1 MNPEEQSNNTNNDVP
16 RDNPA
21 GNDGGNA
28 QSSDNQAG
36 QSQSRPPRRQN
47 AANGA
52 NGQGGNNSGGN
63 RGNRGPRSGGNG
75 DGRRQAGNGGGAG
88 RSQNPDNS
96 RGNGGQRMSGG
107 SSASRG
113 AAVRAQKR
121 SQMDAQKIA
130 NQYQSANVDGQPRRA
145 NVVDDRPRLKIIGLG
160 GMDGGGSKNMI
171 LVEYVND
178 AVVLDCGND
187 LGVDLPGINYGI
199 ADTAYMESIRHKLRA
214 YIITHGHLDH
224 IGGLP
229 HVVPKFPA
237 PIYGSKFTIGRVEE
251 IFANFGL
258 PMPEGFELKT
268 VTMNEDT
275 HEKLKVGEFFV
286 ELVRITHSIP
296 GSTCIVLDTP
306 VGRIIN
312 TGDFRFD
319 PNPLDHEKS
328 DYDRLTELGN
338 EGVLALLSESTTVE
352 RPGRTPSE
360 STIEQTFID
369 IISNAPG
376 RIFVGLFSTNMNRVQ
391 MIVNAAVHHNRKV
404 AMDGRSMVSTLE
416 MAIRHGF
423 MKVPKGTFVP
433 IASVPTMK
441 DQDVVVVCTGSQG
454 EPSSALQRMAGGE
467 HRHIKLKE
475 QDTVILSSTP
485 IPESGNDALIGQMVD
500 GLTKKGV
507 HVFEA
512 RLHELDGVG
521 PLHVSGHASRDEYAD
536 MINMTKP
543 KFFIPI
549 YGAYRVKQRH
559 IELAIEQG
567 IPRANTYNAENGEVI
582 ALTADKMEIE
592 GEVPHGTILV
602 DQTGAIVSHV
612 VIKDRVL
619 LAEEGLVAI
628 VLTVDKRSGNLMTS
642 PDIISRGF
650 IYMRDNEDLMN
661 GLRVELKRAVQQRFK
676 RVDLDRFKAE
686 IKDHVTHYLF
696 ENTQRSPII
705 IPVVNVIGGNGGNG
719 GNKNAEGGRQ
729 GDAKAPAGARPKT
742 AEEIAAEQ
750 QQRFNEMRARLL
762 TQDARVD

>member
-1 MNPEEQSNNTNNDVP
+1 MNPNENK
-16 RDNPA
+16 
-21 GNDGGNA
+21 
-28 QSSDNQAG
+28 
-36 QSQSRPPRRQN
+36 SQSRPPRRGTN
-47 AANGA
+47 NTNGSA
-52 NGQGGNNSGGN
+52 GRAPKPNGQA
-63 RGNRGPRSGGNG
+63 RPQ
-75 DGRRQAGNGGGAG
+75 DGQKVVAGRDVLAKKQNGNGGGLA
-88 RSQNPDNS
+88 P
-96 RGNGGQRMSGG
+96 RGNG
-107 SSASRG
+107 ASRG

-121 SQMDAQKIA
+121 TQMDAQKIA
-130 NQYQSANVDGQPRRA
+130 NQYLSAEANQQPQAQRRA

-171 LVEYVND
+171 LVEYIND
-178 AVVLDCGND
+178 AVILDCGND

-199 ADTAYMESIRHKLRA
+199 ADTAYLETVRHKLRA
-214 YIITHGHLDH
+214 YVITHGHLDH

-229 HVVPKFPA
+229 HIVPKFPA

-251 IFANFGL
+251 IFENFGL
-258 PMPEGFELKT
+258 PMPEGFELQT

-275 HEKLKVGEFFV
+275 HERLKVGEFFV

-312 TGDFRFD
+312 TGDFRLD
-319 PNPLDHEKS
+319 PNPLDHERS
-328 DYDRLTELGN
+328 DYDRLTQLGN

-352 RPGRTPSE
+352 RAGRTPSE
-360 STIEQTFID
+360 STIEQSVID
-369 IISNAPG
+369 IMDQAPG
-376 RIFVGLFSTNMNRVQ
+376 RIFIGLFSTNMNRVQ
-391 MIVNAAVHHNRKV
+391 MIINAAVHHNRKV

-441 DQDVVVVCTGSQG
+441 DTDVVVVCTGSQG
-454 EPSSALQRMAGGE
+454 EPSSALQRMANGE

-475 QDTVILSSTP
+475 QDTVVLSSSP
-485 IPESGNDALIGQMVD
+485 IPETGNDALIGQMVD
-500 GLTKKGV
+500 GLVRKGV
-507 HVFEA
+507 HVFEH
-512 RLHELDGVG
+512 RNHDLDGIG

-567 IPRANTYNAENGEVI
+567 IPRANTVNAENGQVI
-582 ALTADKMEIE
+582 CLTPDKMEMD

-602 DQTGAIVSHV
+602 DQTGAIVSNV

-619 LAEEGLVAI
+619 LSEEGLLAVI
-628 VLTVDKRSGNLMTS
+628 LTIDKKSGNLMTS

-650 IYMRDNEDLMN
+650 IYMRDNEDIMN
-661 GLRVELKRAVQQRFK
+661 GLRGELKRAVQQRFK
-676 RVDLDRFKAE
+676 RIDLDRFKAE
-686 IKDHVTHYLF
+686 IKDHVTHYLY
-696 ENTQRSPII
+696 EATQRSPIV
-705 IPVVNVIGGNGGNG
+705 IPVVNVIGGRPEGKPQTNGGQ
-719 GNKNAEGGRQ
+719 AQ
-729 GDAKAPAGARPKT
+729 LPKT
-742 AEEIAAEQ
+742 DEQIAKEQ
-750 QQRFNEMRARLL
+750 QKRFEEMRARLL
-762 TQDARVD
+762 SQDARTD